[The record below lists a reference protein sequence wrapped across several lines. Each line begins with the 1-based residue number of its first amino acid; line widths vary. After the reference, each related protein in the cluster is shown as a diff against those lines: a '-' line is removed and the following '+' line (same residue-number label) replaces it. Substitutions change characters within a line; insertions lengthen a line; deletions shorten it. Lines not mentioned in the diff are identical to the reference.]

1 MSWKTRGKNG
11 WIPNEFIEIAAKPGR
26 SSPTIVMGLREGRFW
41 SRVIE
46 RIVKPVLKC
55 QMIKDYDYE
64 TMIMMTTIVDVIM
77 F

>member
-1 MSWKTRGKNG
+1 MCV
-11 WIPNEFIEIAAKPGR
+11 IEIAAEPGR
-26 SSPTIVMGLREGRFW
+26 SSPTIVMGLRVRFW

-55 QMIKDYDYE
+55 QMIKIRITIYDYE